1 MVAGSRFKKALVL
14 MAATTTLAGGLNA
27 PAQAAG
33 VCERGYVTEI
43 VVSAQQTVRGRVQN
57 WPRVLFRVDGT
68 GFTPPTVPDGYKVTL
83 NGRVYSEISL
93 EPNEDE
99 MDLRNK
105 LAALNMA
112 FLSRTPVRV
121 YSDFGSCTEAAKH
134 LEIMLCTSES
144 ACNKQP

>member
-1 MVAGSRFKKALVL
+1 MVADSRFRKALAL
-14 MAATTTLAGGLNA
+14 IAATVTLAGGLKA

-43 VVSAQQTVRGRVQN
+43 VVSAQQTVRGRSQN

-68 GFTPPTVPDGYKVTL
+68 GFTPPTVSDGYKVYL
-83 NGRVYSEISL
+83 NGRYYSEISL
-93 EPNEDE
+93 EPDDNE
-99 MDLRNK
+99 MDLRDK
-105 LAALNMA
+105 LAALNLA

-144 ACNKQP
+144 ACNAQR

>member
-1 MVAGSRFKKALVL
+1 MVAGSRFKKALAL
-14 MAATTTLAGGLNA
+14 MATTVTLAGGLNA

-33 VCERGYVTEI
+33 VCERGYVSEI
-43 VVSAQQTVRGRVQN
+43 IVSAQDTVRGRPRN

-68 GFTPPTVPDGYKVTL
+68 GFAPPTISDGYKVYL
-83 NGRVYSEISL
+83 HGRSYSEISL
-93 EPNEDE
+93 EPGDDE

-134 LEIMLCTSES
+134 LEIMLCSSES
-144 ACNKQP
+144 ACNAQR